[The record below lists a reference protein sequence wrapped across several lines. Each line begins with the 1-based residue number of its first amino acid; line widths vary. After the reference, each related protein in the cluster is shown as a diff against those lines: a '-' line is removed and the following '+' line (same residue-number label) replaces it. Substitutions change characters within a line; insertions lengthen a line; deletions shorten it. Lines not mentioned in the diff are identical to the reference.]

1 MRNRWGVTKFIDI
14 DSFYDPSNGYLIND
28 TCIFGAE
35 VFIIKT
41 TCKDECLTMLSQPEL
56 TCKYIWKFDDFWTK
70 SGDKW
75 YESDFFVGGDY
86 KCSFYWFLQ
95 EDLFKPSV
103 FADKGGKIGV
113 GLELDS
119 STLSPNTSL
128 LVNYLFRLRDQ
139 TESEKHY
146 EIKDTEE
153 FFSSSYIKDGIEQNT
168 SGKLSFTIQVDNF
181 MSLTKFK
188 YPKLGALVNNTC
200 ILEVEID
207 VIAEKHPGD
216 LYGGKLYRSKHA

>member
-35 VFIIKT
+35 VFVIKT

-56 TCKYIWKFDDFWTK
+56 TCKYIWKFDGFWTK

-75 YESDFFVGGDY
+75 YESDFFVGGDC
-86 KCSFYWFLQ
+86 KWRV
-95 EDLFKPSV
+95 LFKPNV
-103 FADKGGKIGV
+103 FADKEGGEIGV

-119 STLSPNTSL
+119 STLSPNASL
-128 LVNYLFRLRDQ
+128 LVNYVFRLMDQ

-153 FFSSSYIKDGIEQNT
+153 FFSSSYIKDGIEQYT
-168 SGKLSFTIQVDNF
+168 SGKLSFTLRVDNF
-181 MSLTKFK
+181 ISLTKFK
-188 YPKLGALVNNTC
+188 DPKLGFLVNNTC

-207 VIAEKHPGD
+207 VIADKHPGD
-216 LYGGKLYRSKHA
+216 LYGGKLYESEHA